1 MSKKSKATK
10 FTTKV
15 AKGVGKEAVQIG
27 KGVAKEGGKIGVGVL
42 KGFLDVFSPFR

>member
-1 MSKKSKATK
+1 MLKKRKVTQLTK
-10 FTTKV
+10 KV

-27 KGVAKEGGKIGVGVL
+27 KGVAKEGGKIVVGAF